1 MAEQAGERGRRN
13 GRPNSFSHQELTR
26 RIAKSLDFS
35 LYHKARDVT
44 LISCTVVKHKMAACA
59 RLSSLSPLP
68 CLSHSCHMS
77 TDIYVL
83 WHGRYFKFTYI

>member
-26 RIAKSLDFS
+26 RIAESLDFS
-35 LYHKARDVT
+35 LYHKARDIT

-59 RLSSLSPLP
+59 RFSSPSPLP
-68 CLSHSCHMS
+68 THVTCPQTYMFYGISQ
-77 TDIYVL
+77 V
-83 WHGRYFKFTYI
+83 FFTYI